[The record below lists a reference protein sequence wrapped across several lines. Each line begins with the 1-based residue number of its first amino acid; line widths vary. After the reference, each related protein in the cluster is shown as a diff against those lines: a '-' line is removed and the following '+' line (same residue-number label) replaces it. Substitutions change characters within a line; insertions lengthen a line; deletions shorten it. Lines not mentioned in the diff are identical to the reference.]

1 MPACGS
7 WPAAVPLAAYSG
19 GVVRSAAG
27 DFTSSPTDDPGAPAA
42 WLPESGTYLLALFSC
57 LSFRLT
63 ETRHLWCASVN
74 GKSRSLSAIASR
86 MLHNGDRQQECL

>member
-19 GVVRSAAG
+19 GVIRSVAG

-42 WLPESGTYLLALFSC
+42 WLPASGTYLLALFICRNVSHGETHFGA
-57 LSFRLT
+57 SRLT
-63 ETRHLWCASVN
+63 ETHRRYDAL
-74 GKSRSLSAIASR
+74 L
-86 MLHNGDRQQECL
+86 